1 MAKVKT
7 HKIVS
12 TLSAPVGF
20 TVYETDAQ
28 GNKSPVRKVLIGG
41 GANVWDGVIVP
52 AGYGTLVSD
61 EELEILRNNSVF
73 TSFEKEGSIVVAS
86 LKDNQDKV
94 IENMTEKD
102 GSAQRTPADI
112 ENPNIKVGNQNGEVV
127 VEVPEVEEQRENVIV
142 SSKKSKRG
150 RPSKK

>member
-28 GNKSPVRKVLIGG
+28 GNKTPVRKVLIGG

-61 EELEILRNNSVF
+61 EELEILRANSVF
-73 TSFEKEGSIVVAS
+73 TAFEKEGSIVVAS

-112 ENPNIKVGNQNGEVV
+112 ENPNVKVGNQNGEVV
-127 VEVPEVEEQRENVIV
+127 VEVPEIEEQRENVIV

>member
-73 TSFEKEGSIVVAS
+73 TAFEKEGSIVVAS

-127 VEVPEVEEQRENVIV
+127 VEVPEIEEQRENVIV
-142 SSKKSKRG
+142 SSKKSKKR

>member
-73 TSFEKEGSIVVAS
+73 TAFEKEGSIVVAS

-102 GSAQRTPADI
+102 ASAQRTPADI

-127 VEVPEVEEQRENVIV
+127 VEVPEIEEQRENVIV
-142 SSKKSKRG
+142 SSKKSKKR